1 MKKVI
6 LILLLIA
13 IPLVYAEI
21 TENKKVLNLKVENNT
36 IFLSGDNLN
45 YERELTSN
53 FSRDITWQFFTN
65 ATCNVEKALADVQ
78 VKIDTINTRIDG
90 NTQKLVDL
98 NTTSKYYDLYAK
110 CYADLSASDSYE
122 LKYTTCQTEVDI
134 VTKGLATC
142 EIERDNFRNVY
153 QGITGEGGLKSEYEK
168 LNLIY
173 IAEKSRSNFF
183 LFLAIAS
190 SGSLIWVW
198 WNYIRPNRQK
208 GKENNVGRGM
218 DGLK

>member
-65 ATCNVEKALADVQ
+65 ATCNVEKALADVAN
-78 VKIDTINTRIDG
+78 KKKKKKKKKKRKKKKKKKK
-90 NTQKLVDL
+90 QK
-98 NTTSKYYDLYAK
+98 K
-110 CYADLSASDSYE
+110 
-122 LKYTTCQTEVDI
+122 
-134 VTKGLATC
+134 
-142 EIERDNFRNVY
+142 
-153 QGITGEGGLKSEYEK
+153 
-168 LNLIY
+168 
-173 IAEKSRSNFF
+173 
-183 LFLAIAS
+183 
-190 SGSLIWVW
+190 
-198 WNYIRPNRQK
+198 
-208 GKENNVGRGM
+208 
-218 DGLK
+218 